1 MQYFKVP
8 SQMDGKRVFRQLEDG
23 SFERTFT
30 PVRELVR
37 DELYTERELCKL
49 GLGYLKN
56 KLECIE
62 ISRQKV
68 CWFFLF
74 SSVFFLFEWIF
85 LIKIFVYD
93 FL

>member
-37 DELYTERELCKL
+37 DELYQFRRESPCL
-49 GLGYLKN
+49 
-56 KLECIE
+56 
-62 ISRQKV
+62 
-68 CWFFLF
+68 
-74 SSVFFLFEWIF
+74 
-85 LIKIFVYD
+85 
-93 FL
+93 